1 MKPLSSIFR
10 VPGERITLG
19 TDCRSSIQG
28 SIIALKGAQ
37 EALPQIEINHITQRQ
52 ITAVMHANEY
62 LLTDMAD
69 EDRYQ
74 HTGNVL
80 NVYQNNIQLAIKWL
94 HETFKKS
101 IKKDLDDAEDLVL
114 TTAKKLR
121 QFRIEYIKQIAGN
134 KPYLPTNLTGI

>member
-1 MKPLSSIFR
+1 MFLFIFR
-10 VPGERITLG
+10 VPAERITLV

-28 SIIALKGAQ
+28 SIVALKGAQ

-69 EDRYQ
+69 EDRLQ

-80 NVYQNNIQLAIKWL
+80 NVYQTNVSLAIKWL
-94 HETFKKS
+94 HDTFKKS
-101 IKKDLDDAEDLVL
+101 IKKDLDEAEDLVF

-121 QFRIEYIKQIAGN
+121 QFRVEYIKQMAGN
-134 KPYLPTNLTGI
+134 KQYIPANLSGI

>member
-1 MKPLSSIFR
+1 M
-10 VPGERITLG
+10 
-19 TDCRSSIQG
+19 
-28 SIIALKGAQ
+28 KGAQ

-69 EDRYQ
+69 EDRYH
-74 HTGNVL
+74 HTNNVL
-80 NVYQNNIQLAIKWL
+80 NVYQKNVSLAIKWL

-101 IKKDLDDAEDLVL
+101 IKKDLDEAEDLVL

-121 QFRIEYIKQIAGN
+121 QFRVEYIKQLGGTKQYI
-134 KPYLPTNLTGI
+134 PVSLSGI